1 MFGNICHPERI
12 HRHPEHIHCHPERK
26 RRISTT
32 ALAAILLTSCESIF
46 DLDRLADENMFKME
60 CMVVSQDTVAL
71 NLDIVVPLSDH
82 DHQKPDIHQANVD
95 VMIDGR
101 PVLLQKA
108 TGAEGNLP
116 IGSLFFSSEI
126 SPGAEVKVTATHEYV
141 KSMVAETVM
150 PEVFPDYDIVVN
162 DLVADSVMSEQLYE
176 VEMRFDE
183 EQEGFFG
190 IELLVDS
197 VEDTSGVFYGHK
209 TYSCEIFDPDA
220 YEAASSGAIFGENP
234 DWNSLTEVSYNGHT
248 LYMFKAKSAN
258 VFRFRYSS
266 EGNRIEY
273 GYSYGYGDEYGYE
286 ETVTEVHYVNKCR
299 FRLYRISEEYYYY
312 SIRDINSLSSLGFS
326 APSQTYS
333 NVTGGIGVLAGMT
346 LIETPWQKEVTDL
359 NR

>member
-1 MFGNICHPERI
+1 MFGNI
-12 HRHPEHIHCHPERK
+12 CHPERK

>member
-1 MFGNICHPERI
+1 MRN
-12 HRHPEHIHCHPERK
+12 HIDSL
-26 RRISTT
+26 IFSS
-32 ALAAILLTSCESIF
+32 ALAVIFFTSCESIF
-46 DLDRLADENMFKME
+46 DLNRLADENMFKME

-108 TGAEGNLP
+108 TGLEGNLP
-116 IGSLFFSSEI
+116 IGSLFFCSEI
-126 SPGAEVKVTATHEYV
+126 PPGAEIKVTAEHEEV
-141 KSMVAETVM
+141 KSMEAETIM
-150 PEVFPDYDIVVN
+150 PGEFPDYDLIINDIVP
-162 DLVADSVMSEQLYE
+162 DSEMSEELYE
-176 VEMRFDE
+176 AELRFSA

-266 EGNRIEY
+266 EGSRIEY

-299 FRLYRISEEYYYY
+299 FRIYRISDEFYYY
-312 SIRDINSLSSLGFS
+312 SIKDINSLSSLGFS

-346 LIETPWQKEVTDL
+346 LVETPWQKEVKDL
-359 NR
+359 SR

>member
-1 MFGNICHPERI
+1 MFGNICHPER
-12 HRHPEHIHCHPERK
+12 IHCHPERK

-32 ALAAILLTSCESIF
+32 ALVAILLASCESIF
-46 DLDRLADENMFKME
+46 DLNRLADDNMFKME
-60 CMVVSQDTVAL
+60 CMVVSRDTVAL

-82 DHQKPDIHQANVD
+82 DQRKPDIHQAQVD
-95 VMIDGR
+95 VMVDGQ

-116 IGSLFFSSEI
+116 IGSLFFCSEI
-126 SPGAEVKVTATHEYV
+126 PPGAEIKVAATHECV
-141 KSMVAETVM
+141 KPMVAETVM
-150 PEVFPDYDIVVN
+150 PEVFPDYDIIVN

-176 VEMRFDE
+176 VEMRFGE

-209 TYSCEIFDPDA
+209 AYSCEIFDPDA
-220 YEAASSGAIFGENP
+220 YEAASSGAVFGENP

-248 LYMFKAKSAN
+248 LYMFKAKSSN
-258 VFRFRYSS
+258 IFRFRYSS
-266 EGNRIEY
+266 EGTRIDY
-273 GYSYGYGDEYGYE
+273 DYSYGYGEDDEYYYE
-286 ETVTEVHYVNKCR
+286 ETVKEVHYVNKCR
-299 FRLYRISEEYYYY
+299 FRLYRISDEFYYY
-312 SIRDINSLSSLGFS
+312 SIKDINSLSSLGFS

-346 LIETPWQKEVTDL
+346 IVETPWQKEVTDL

>member
-1 MFGNICHPERI
+1 MYSN
-12 HRHPEHIHCHPERK
+12 
-26 RRISTT
+26 IST
-32 ALAAILLTSCESIF
+32 AVLAVLLLTSCESTF
-46 DLDRLADENMFKME
+46 DLSRLKDENMFKME

-82 DHQKPDIHQANVD
+82 DRQKPDIHQTQVD
-95 VMIDGR
+95 VTIDGM

-116 IGSLFFSSEI
+116 IGALFFCSEI
-126 SPGAEVKVTATHEYV
+126 SPGAEIKVAAEHKDV
-141 KSMVAETVM
+141 KSMEAETVM
-150 PEVFPDYDIVVN
+150 PGAFPDHDIVINEIVP
-162 DLVADSVMSEQLYE
+162 DSEMSEQLYE
-176 VEMRFDE
+176 IELRFAA

-248 LYMFKAKSAN
+248 LYMFKAGSAN
-258 VFRFRYSS
+258 RFRFRYSS
-266 EGNRIEY
+266 EGDRVDY
-273 GYSYGYGDEYGYE
+273 DYSYGYGDEYYYE
-286 ETVTEVHYVNKCR
+286 ETVAEVHYVNKCR
-299 FRLYRISEEYYYY
+299 FRLYRITDEYYYY
-312 SIRDINSLSSLGFS
+312 SIRDINSMSSLGFS

-333 NVTGGIGVLAGMT
+333 NVTGGIGILAGMT
-346 LIETPWQKEVTDL
+346 LIETPWHKEVTDL
-359 NR
+359 SR